1 MHLTELYMCTTNS
14 TYTINIKHFIGVIM
28 ENKNKNDQPPKAYS
42 TSLRLSPDMH
52 DRLAKIAERTH
63 RSKTFYI
70 QEAIN
75 RYLEELEKIY
85 LTEQEQIEL
94 KKKLE
99 SKNN

>member
-1 MHLTELYMCTTNS
+1 MDKNCTA
-14 TYTINIKHFIGVIM
+14 KQ
-28 ENKNKNDQPPKAYS
+28 EPKKYS
-42 TSLRLSPDMH
+42 TSLRLSPEMH
-52 DRLAKIAERTH
+52 ARLERIAERTN

-94 KKKLE
+94 KKQLA

>member
-1 MHLTELYMCTTNS
+1 MDKNCTT
-14 TYTINIKHFIGVIM
+14 KQ
-28 ENKNKNDQPPKAYS
+28 EPKKYS
-42 TSLRLSPDMH
+42 TSLRLSPEMH
-52 DRLAKIAERTH
+52 ARLERIAERTN

-94 KKKLE
+94 KKQLTNKD
-99 SKNN
+99 N

>member
-1 MHLTELYMCTTNS
+1 MCTTNS

-28 ENKNKNDQPPKAYS
+28 ENKNNQPPKAYS

-52 DRLAKIAERTH
+52 DRLATIAERTH

-99 SKNN
+99 SKKN

>member
-1 MHLTELYMCTTNS
+1 MDKNCTT
-14 TYTINIKHFIGVIM
+14 KQ
-28 ENKNKNDQPPKAYS
+28 EPKKYS
-42 TSLRLSPDMH
+42 TSLRLSPEMH
-52 DRLAKIAERTH
+52 ARLERIAERTN

-94 KKKLE
+94 KKQLTN
-99 SKNN
+99 KNN

>member
-1 MHLTELYMCTTNS
+1 MDKNYTT
-14 TYTINIKHFIGVIM
+14 KQ
-28 ENKNKNDQPPKAYS
+28 EPKKYS
-42 TSLRLSPDMH
+42 TSLRLSPEMH
-52 DRLAKIAERTH
+52 ARLERIAELTN

-94 KKKLE
+94 KKQLTN
-99 SKNN
+99 KNN